1 MTTPAKLRVFVSSAQ
16 KELEHERAAVAQ
28 LISFDPF
35 LLKHC
40 EPVLYDKEPPV
51 GRPNPKAYL
60 DCLRS
65 CQIYLLILDVEYGR
79 PAGDLSAT
87 HEEYRLA
94 QQTKLPTLVF
104 IRGLDS
110 RRDDAREGKTKEFV
124 NEVKRDGH
132 KYVRFH
138 DREDL
143 RLAVRSSLYSVL
155 EKVFSLKASQED
167 SEDGEHL
174 IEVASTFETAPM
186 PGVSAQSL
194 DPAAL
199 ASFVEAVIEQP
210 EMRIWHDA
218 PEHALV
224 TRGLATQRPGEPA
237 IVSRAACLLFAPRP
251 ADRFP
256 QAEILV
262 DAYADTKLSGKP
274 RGQLNVNAPL
284 LVAIEQI
291 LQFVDKHTFHPTRV
305 VGINNLTLDEY
316 PVSALREALVN
327 AVAHR
332 NYEDASRKTNVQ
344 VFSDRIVVAS
354 PGYPPAP
361 LTLAKLRKGNY
372 RACSRNPLVA
382 QSLAALKLIE
392 QRGSGFARMRDAML
406 NHGLDAPAF
415 SQQDGYFV
423 VTFPGP
429 NGNYDRIKTPEGA
442 PRPIPPA
449 IEDQLNERQ
458 KKIVQHV
465 IETGSVSRHWCVVQF
480 KVANDTAGRD
490 LKTLTELRVLV
501 PQGKARAV
509 RYVLASPR
517 ESTDNR
523 PTLS

>member
-1 MTTPAKLRVFVSSAQ
+1 MTTLAKLRIFVSSVQ
-16 KELEHERAAVAQ
+16 KELEHERAAIAQ
-28 LISFDPF
+28 LISVDPF

-40 EPVLYDKEPPV
+40 EAVLYDKEPPV
-51 GRPNPKAYL
+51 GRPNAKAYL

-65 CQIYLLILDVEYGR
+65 CQIYLLMVDLEYGR

-94 QQTKLPTLVF
+94 QAAKLPTLVF

-110 RRDDAREGKTKEFV
+110 KRDAGREAKTKEFID
-124 NEVKRDGH
+124 EIKRDGY

-143 RLAVRSSLYSVL
+143 RLAVRSGLYAVL
-155 EKVFSLKASQED
+155 EKEFSLKASQEE

-174 IEVASTFETAPM
+174 IEVASTFGALPM
-186 PGVSAQSL
+186 PDVSAQSL
-194 DPAAL
+194 DAAAL
-199 ASFVEAVIEQP
+199 AGFVEAVIEQP
-210 EMRIWHDA
+210 EMRIWDDA

-224 TRGLATQRPGEPA
+224 TRGLAMQLPGEPA
-237 IVSRAACLLFAPRP
+237 IVSRAAYLLFAPRP
-251 ADRFP
+251 ANRFP

-262 DAYADTKLSGKP
+262 DAYPETKVSGKP

-284 LVAIEQI
+284 LAAIEQI
-291 LQFVDKHTFHPTRV
+291 LEFVDKHTFHPTRV

-332 NYEDASRKTNVQ
+332 NYEDASRKTTVQ

-372 RACSRNPLVA
+372 RPCSRNPLVA
-382 QSLAALKLIE
+382 QALATLKLME

-406 NHGLDAPAF
+406 NHGLDASTF
-415 SQQDGYFV
+415 SEQDGYFV

-429 NGNYDRIKTPEGA
+429 NGKYERLKVPEGA
-442 PRPIPPA
+442 PGLVSPA
-449 IEDQLNERQ
+449 VEAQLNDRQ
-458 KKIVQHV
+458 KQILVEVQKA
-465 IETGSVSRHWCVVQF
+465 GSVTSGWCRKRF
-480 KVANDTAGRD
+480 GVAYQTVYRD
-490 LKTLTELRVLV
+490 LGGLVELGLLV
-501 PQGKARAV
+501 AV
-509 RYVLASPR
+509 GRGRSTKYVPR
-517 ESTDNR
+517 THHG
-523 PTLS
+523 

>member
-1 MTTPAKLRVFVSSAQ
+1 MTTLAKLRIFVSSVR

-28 LISFDPF
+28 LISVDPF

-40 EPVLYDKEPPV
+40 EAVLFDKEPPV
-51 GRPNPKAYL
+51 GRPNAKAYL
-60 DCLRS
+60 DCVRS
-65 CQIYLLILDVEYGR
+65 CQIYLLIVDVEYGR
-79 PAGDLSAT
+79 AGGDLSAT

-94 QQTKLPTLVF
+94 QATKLPTLVF

-110 RRDDAREGKTKEFV
+110 KRDAGREAKTNEFIA
-124 NEVKRDGH
+124 EIKRDGY

-143 RLAVRSSLYSVL
+143 KPALRSALYAVLKKEFHL
-155 EKVFSLKASQED
+155 EASDEE
-167 SEDGEHL
+167 SEDGKHL
-174 IEVASTFETAPM
+174 IEVASSFETAPM
-186 PGVSAQSL
+186 PDVSAQSL
-194 DPAAL
+194 DVSAL
-199 ASFVEAVIEQP
+199 ASFVQAVIEQP
-210 EMRIWHDA
+210 EMRIWDDA

-224 TRGLATQRPGEPA
+224 TRGLAMQRPGEPA
-237 IVSRAACLLFAPRP
+237 IVNRAAYLLFAPRP
-251 ADRFP
+251 ANRFP

-262 DAYADTKLSGKP
+262 DAYADTKVSGKP

-284 LVAIEQI
+284 LAAIEQV
-291 LQFVDKHTFHPTRV
+291 LEFVDKHTFHPTRV

-332 NYEDASRKTNVQ
+332 NYEDASRKIAVQ

-382 QSLAALKLIE
+382 QALATLKLME

-415 SQQDGYFV
+415 SEQDGYFV

-429 NGNYDRIKTPEGA
+429 NGNYDRIKTPESAAGLVS
-442 PRPIPPA
+442 PA
-449 IEDQLNERQ
+449 VEAQLNDRQ
-458 KKIVQHV
+458 KKMVAMLV
-465 IETGSVSRHWCVVQF
+465 AGEELTSRRCEAEFQVTRPVTAKDLGLLVKLGLAQ
-480 KVANDTAGRD
+480 KVASGRSTRYR
-490 LKTLTELRVLV
+490 LK
-501 PQGKARAV
+501 PQS
-509 RYVLASPR
+509 LS
-517 ESTDNR
+517 NR
-523 PTLS
+523 

>member
-1 MTTPAKLRVFVSSAQ
+1 MLNTAAPPATS
-16 KELEHERAAVAQ
+16 Q
-28 LISFDPF
+28 LPTRNTSW
-35 LLKHC
+35 LS
-40 EPVLYDKEPPV
+40 
-51 GRPNPKAYL
+51 RPNCRPW
-60 DCLRS
+60 RS
-65 CQIYLLILDVEYGR
+65 SVGWT
-79 PAGDLSAT
+79 A
-87 HEEYRLA
+87 
-94 QQTKLPTLVF
+94 
-104 IRGLDS
+104 
-110 RRDDAREGKTKEFV
+110 RRDDAREAKTKEFV

-143 RLAVRSSLYSVL
+143 RLAVRSGLYSVL
-155 EKVFSLKASQED
+155 EKEFSLKASQED

-186 PGVSAQSL
+186 PDVSAQSL

-210 EMRIWHDA
+210 GMRIWHDA

-251 ADRFP
+251 ANRFP

-262 DAYADTKLSGKP
+262 DAYPETRVSGKP

-284 LVAIEQI
+284 LAAIERI
-291 LQFVDKHTFHPTRV
+291 LEFVDKHTFHPTRV
-305 VGINNLTLDEY
+305 VGINNLTLDEH

-332 NYEDASRKTNVQ
+332 NYEDASRKTTVQ

-372 RACSRNPLVA
+372 RPCSRNPLVA
-382 QSLAALKLIE
+382 QALATLHLME
-392 QRGSGFARMRDAML
+392 QRGGGFARMRDAML
-406 NHGLDAPAF
+406 NHGLDTPGF
-415 SQQDGYFV
+415 SEQDGYFV

-429 NGNYDRIKTPEGA
+429 TGNYDRIKTPESAAGLVS
-442 PRPIPPA
+442 PA
-449 IEDQLNERQ
+449 VEAQLNDRQ
-458 KKIVQHV
+458 KKIVAQVARTGHV
-465 IETGSVSRHWCVVQF
+465 TSRWCVSNLNVV
-480 KVANDTAGRD
+480 KDTAHRD
-490 LKTLTELRVLV
+490 LVDLV
-501 PQGKARAV
+501 NRGLLV
-509 RYVLASPR
+509 RTGRGRNVAYRLKEAHG
-517 ESTDNR
+517 
-523 PTLS
+523 

>member
-1 MTTPAKLRVFVSSAQ
+1 MTTPAKLRVFVSSVQ

-40 EPVLYDKEPPV
+40 EAVLYDQEPPV

-87 HEEYRLA
+87 HQEYQLA
-94 QQTKLPTLVF
+94 QQTKLPTLAF

-110 RRDDAREGKTKEFV
+110 RRDDAREAKTKEFV

-143 RLAVRSSLYSVL
+143 RLAVRSGLYSVL
-155 EKVFSLKASQED
+155 EKEFSLKASQED

-186 PGVSAQSL
+186 PDVSAQSL

-210 EMRIWHDA
+210 GMRIWHDA

-251 ADRFP
+251 ANRFP

-262 DAYADTKLSGKP
+262 DAYPETRVSGKP

-284 LVAIEQI
+284 LAAIERI
-291 LQFVDKHTFHPTRV
+291 LEFVDKHTFHPTRV
-305 VGINNLTLDEY
+305 VGINNLTLDEH

-332 NYEDASRKTNVQ
+332 NYEDASRKTTVQ

-372 RACSRNPLVA
+372 RPCSRNPLVA
-382 QSLAALKLIE
+382 QALATLHLME
-392 QRGSGFARMRDAML
+392 QRGGGFARMRDAML
-406 NHGLDAPAF
+406 NHGLDTPGF
-415 SQQDGYFV
+415 SEQDGYFV

-429 NGNYDRIKTPEGA
+429 AGNYDRIKV
-442 PRPIPPA
+442 PA
-449 IEDQLNERQ
+449 QVSLLVPASVEAQLSDRQ
-458 KKIVQHV
+458 RNMAAMLAKGESLTSKACQQ
-465 IETGSVSRHWCVVQF
+465 QF
-480 KVANDTAGRD
+480 KVSGPAIYADFQTLIRLSIATRVGAGRA
-490 LKTLTELRVLV
+490 T
-501 PQGKARAV
+501 
-509 RYVLASPR
+509 RYVLRPQT
-517 ESTDNR
+517 ESLTNH
-523 PTLS
+523 

>member
-1 MTTPAKLRVFVSSAQ
+1 MTTPAKLRVFVSSVQ
-16 KELEHERAAVAQ
+16 KELEHERAAAAQ

-40 EPVLYDKEPPV
+40 EAVLYDKEPPV

-87 HEEYRLA
+87 HQEYRLA

-110 RRDDAREGKTKEFV
+110 RRDDAREAKTKEFV
-124 NEVKRDGH
+124 NEIKRDGH

-143 RLAVRSSLYSVL
+143 RLAVRSGLYSVL
-155 EKVFSLKASQED
+155 EKEFNLKASQED
-167 SEDGEHL
+167 SEDGEQL
-174 IEVASTFETAPM
+174 IEVASTFETAPI
-186 PGVSAQSL
+186 PDVSAQSL
-194 DPAAL
+194 DAAAL

-210 EMRIWHDA
+210 EMRIWDDA

-224 TRGLATQRPGEPA
+224 TRGLAVQRPGEPA
-237 IVSRAACLLFAPRP
+237 IVSRAAYLLFAPRP
-251 ADRFP
+251 ANRFP

-262 DAYADTKLSGKP
+262 DAYPETEVSGKP

-284 LVAIEQI
+284 LAAIEQI
-291 LQFVDKHTFHPTRV
+291 LEFADKHTFHPTRV

-316 PVSALREALVN
+316 PVGALREALVN

-382 QSLAALKLIE
+382 QSLATLKLME

-406 NHGLDAPAF
+406 NHGLDVPTFAE
-415 SQQDGYFV
+415 QDGYFV

-429 NGNYDRIKTPEGA
+429 NGNYERLKVAEGTPGLVS
-442 PRPIPPA
+442 PA
-449 IEDQLNERQ
+449 VEAQLNDRQ
-458 KKIVQHV
+458 KAIMVEAQKA
-465 IETGSVSRHWCVVQF
+465 GSVTSGWCRKRFGVTYNTAYLDLSDLVERKLLVQ
-480 KVANDTAGRD
+480 AGKGRATRYQ
-490 LKTLTELRVLV
+490 LAPAKT
-501 PQGKARAV
+501 
-509 RYVLASPR
+509 
-517 ESTDNR
+517 
-523 PTLS
+523 

>member
-1 MTTPAKLRVFVSSAQ
+1 MTRLRVFVSSVQ

-28 LISFDPF
+28 LISVDPF

-40 EPVLYDKEPPV
+40 EAVLYDKEPPP

-65 CQIYLLILDVEYGR
+65 CQIYLLMVDLEYGR
-79 PAGDLSAT
+79 AGGDLSAT

-94 QQTKLPTLVF
+94 QAAKLPTLIF
-104 IRGLDS
+104 IRGLD
-110 RRDDAREGKTKEFV
+110 RKHDDAREAKTKEFIA
-124 NEVKRDGH
+124 EVKRDGY

-143 RLAVRSSLYSVL
+143 KPSVRSALYAVL
-155 EKVFSLKASQED
+155 KNEFHLEASDEE
-167 SEDGEHL
+167 SEDGKHL
-174 IEVASTFETAPM
+174 IEVASTFEAAPM
-186 PGVSAQSL
+186 PDVSAQSL
-194 DPAAL
+194 DAAAL
-199 ASFVEAVIEQP
+199 APFVEAVIEQP
-210 EMRIWHDA
+210 EMRIWDDA

-224 TRGLATQRPGEPA
+224 TRGLAMQRPGEPGT
-237 IVSRAACLLFAPRP
+237 VNRAAYLLFAPRP
-251 ADRFP
+251 ANRFP

-262 DAYADTKLSGKP
+262 DAYADTKVSGKP

-284 LVAIEQI
+284 LAAIEQV
-291 LQFVDKHTFHPTRV
+291 LAFVDKHTFHPTRV
-305 VGINNLTLDEY
+305 VGINNLALDEY

-332 NYEDASRKTNVQ
+332 NYEDASRKTAVQ

-372 RACSRNPLVA
+372 RACSRNPLIA
-382 QSLAALKLIE
+382 QTLATLKLME

-415 SQQDGYFV
+415 SEQDGYFV

-429 NGNYDRIKTPEGA
+429 NGNYDRLKVPEGA
-442 PRPIPPA
+442 VGPITPA
-449 IEDQLNERQ
+449 IEAQLNDRQ
-458 KKIVQHV
+458 KQIMAHV
-465 IETGSVSRHWCVVQF
+465 ITQGSVTNRWCRSRFHVVY
-480 KVANDTAGRD
+480 NTAYRDVQGLVHLGLLQPVGTGRSV
-490 LKTLTELRVLV
+490 KYIISS
-501 PQGKARAV
+501 GHA
-509 RYVLASPR
+509 
-517 ESTDNR
+517 
-523 PTLS
+523 